1 MAAQADPILVS
12 LHGRRFGITA
22 AGQLVLDGRPVSQVN
37 PHGGQ
42 DYYVD
47 GNRSASGTGYSWDT
61 ALATLAEAITLSD
74 ASIGLTAN
82 RWWAR
87 RNRIFVCGDVLTET
101 LVKFPTKCD
110 VIGVGAYDANSKPG
124 LTGHHVPIGESYS
137 TRFFNIKFNAVAAAA
152 PIITLASTSSGTE
165 LHGCD
170 FDGTAGT
177 MTIGIQATAS
187 PFLVVNDCDFYG
199 TFVTSY
205 ITFGTGE
212 AGRTRITNNRMLGTA
227 ASGIVA
233 GSGMTTSWP
242 SLIDRN
248 IINATGL
255 VINDDA
261 DLFFISNNQLFSA
274 TDPTADS
281 TGIADVN
288 QLRCINNK
296 VQITAAQGT
305 ERNFDFPFVVA
316 TTS

>member
-1 MAAQADPILVS
+1 MANADPILTS
-12 LHGRRFGITA
+12 LHGKRCGITA
-22 AGQLVLDGRPVSQVN
+22 AGNFVVDGKVIGKEN
-37 PHGGQ
+37 PSGGQ

-47 GNRSASGTGYSWDT
+47 GNRSAAGAGYSWDT
-61 ALATLAEAITLSD
+61 ALTTLAAAIALSD
-74 ASIGLTAN
+74 ISIALTAN

-87 RNRIFVCGDVLTET
+87 RNRIFVAADTLTET

-110 VIGVGAYDANSKPG
+110 VIGVGAYDANAKPG
-124 LTGHHVPIGESYS
+124 IIGHHVPVGESYS
-137 TRFFNIKFNAVAAAA
+137 TRFFNIKFNGIAAAA
-152 PIITLASTSSGTE
+152 PLITIGSTSAGME
-165 LHGCD
+165 FHGCD

-177 MTIGIQATAS
+177 MTIGIQCTAS
-187 PFLVVNDCDFYG
+187 HSLVVNDCDFYG

-212 AGRTRITNNRMLGTA
+212 AGRARITNNRMLGTA
-227 ASGIVA
+227 AKGIVA

-242 SLIDRN
+242 ALIDRN

-255 VINDDA
+255 VIDDDA
-261 DLFFISNNQLFSA
+261 DLFYISNNQLFSA